1 MENFDEH
8 LEKQYKFII
17 NTNKNVGGGFGD
29 VYFGSMYKENDV
41 ENKIPIVLKTCTEK
55 AKNEQQQQFKKEQFK
70 KEQEIFKMLSGLYQ
84 DNVVNCY
91 GIAHIDDKEYMVMED
106 LKAQGFKTV
115 EDVYNEL
122 IKEKSGNNKNIIKQY
137 RINLNNLYD
146 MSNIHTDYKK
156 QKAEIKKHK
165 QYYNE
170 KFKQKEEKKPKQN
183 ESISY
188 KEKVRC
194 FFENTERFKE
204 LRNILELAIIFHNDI
219 HEGNVMVNLEKCII
233 KLIDLGYSTKKDDE
247 YLEDEECD
255 YANKFDIRRYKYLKS
270 AFYYLLGTD
279 IIEEKQ
285 PSL

>member
-1 MENFDEH
+1 MENFNEH

-17 NTNKNVGGGFGD
+17 NTNENVGGGFGD
-29 VYFGSMYKENDV
+29 VYFGSMHKENDV
-41 ENKIPIVLKTCTEK
+41 ENKIPVVLKTCTKK
-55 AKNEQQQQFKKEQFK
+55 AKNEEQQQFK

-84 DNVVNCY
+84 DDIVNCY
-91 GIAHIDDKEYMVMED
+91 GITHINDKEYIVMED

-122 IKEKSGNNKNIIKQY
+122 IKEKSGGDENVIRQY
-137 RINLNNLYD
+137 KDALNNLF
-146 MSNIHTDYKK
+146 NICINYKK

-165 QYYNE
+165 QHYNE

-188 KEKVRC
+188 EEKVRC

-219 HEGNVMVNLEKCII
+219 HEGNVMVNLEKGII
-233 KLIDLGYSTKKDDE
+233 KLIDLGYSTKKDDK

-255 YANKFDIRRYKYLKS
+255 YANEVDICRYKYLKS

-279 IIEEKQ
+279 IDTDKQ
-285 PSL
+285 LSL